1 MKSSKFQ
8 TISGIIFTCS
18 SLIALLAL
26 IVMLIFSA
34 LGDAYDEYAQYA
46 YAVFLGNM
54 GVLFIFTFMTQL
66 YRLANCTETVTARYH
81 NCKTVY
87 SHKTWYYA
95 PIFTY
100 CWEGRE
106 YTSQAPSSYSR
117 RKITKKYVFDHEY
130 TIYIDPKEP
139 EVIIEEKKLTFSSF
153 LSLFVGV
160 FFLFIVVAFFG
171 L

>member
-8 TISGIIFTCS
+8 TISRKLCS
-18 SLIALLAL
+18 CIYLICLLVLIALL
-26 IVMLIFSA
+26 IFFA
-34 LGDAYDEYAQYA
+34 LGDPYDEYAQYA
-46 YAVFLGNM
+46 CAVLFGDL
-54 GVLFIFTFMTQL
+54 GVLFIFTFVSQL
-66 YRLANCTETVTARYH
+66 YRLSHCTRTVTARYH

-139 EVIIEEKKLTFSSF
+139 EVIMDEKKLSFSSF
-153 LSLFVGV
+153 LSLFMGI
-160 FFLFIVVAFFG
+160 FSFFIVIAIFW